1 MNADQL
7 SETTMDPASRTLQ
20 RVTLED
26 ASAADQVFSNLMGD
40 LVAPRKSFI
49 EEHAREVSNLD
60 V

>member
-1 MNADQL
+1 
-7 SETTMDPASRTLQ
+7 MDPATRTLQ

-40 LVAPRKSFI
+40 SVGPRKVFI